1 MRVQLFNLARKRDT
15 LNDVT
20 TRQPFANGPF
30 AKMVA
35 KIGYCYAVAKL
46 GFDAFDGDAIRELLA
61 GKHDDVYNFVGN
73 VEKPEALSIRRI
85 HALYLREQD
94 GWLTVLVHLFAS
106 CNAKESEPSIPY
118 EVAVGRKK

>member
-61 GKHDDVYNFVGN
+61 GKRDDVYNFVGN
-73 VEKPEALSIRRI
+73 VEKTGSALDSAYTRLVFAGARRLVDCSRASICLVQCKGKR
-85 HALYLREQD
+85 AL
-94 GWLTVLVHLFAS
+94 
-106 CNAKESEPSIPY
+106 NSI
-118 EVAVGRKK
+118 